1 MIDYRGT
8 TVLVTGASA
17 GLGAEFARHLAARG
31 ANLVLVARREDRL
44 DALKSELESQHKVTV
59 TPIAVDL
66 TAPGAASDLADRV
79 RMLGLPVHS
88 LINNAGFGT
97 HNNFGDESPAQ
108 IHNEVTLNVTAVVD
122 LTKAF
127 WPELIGHGKGV
138 LVNVASAAAFQPIP
152 KMAIYG
158 ATKAFVLSFT
168 EALWY
173 EAKHSA
179 TTDAGRAG
187 SSADGSSSEGSSPEG
202 STPNGSTSNGSARTG
217 SCLKVLALCPGAT
230 ETEFFDTSGPGAR
243 IGKAASPDAVI
254 RLALA
259 TLDRRNPPPSV
270 IHGFENRVQVW
281 SERLISRRLLVTAAG
296 SLTKGR

>member
-8 TVLVTGASA
+8 TALVTGASA
-17 GLGAEFARHLAARG
+17 GLGAEFARQLAARG
-31 ANLVLVARREDRL
+31 ANLILVARRADRL
-44 DALKSELESQHKVTV
+44 DALKSDLESRHATTV
-59 TPIAVDL
+59 TPITTDL
-66 TAPGAASDLADRV
+66 TAPGAASSLADEI
-79 RMLGLPVHS
+79 RMRGLPVHS

-97 HNNFGDESPAQ
+97 HNHFADETAAQ
-108 IHNEVTLNVTAVVD
+108 IHDEVMLNVTVVVD

-127 WPELIGHGKGV
+127 WPELIGHGDGV

-173 EAKHSA
+173 EAKHARPAAADPGGAASA
-179 TTDAGRAG
+179 AT
-187 SSADGSSSEGSSPEG
+187 SPRDR
-202 STPNGSTSNGSARTG
+202 PRQA
-217 SCLKVLALCPGAT
+217 LKVLALCPGAT

-243 IGKAASPDAVI
+243 IGKTADPAAVI

-270 IHGFENRVQVW
+270 IHGFANRAQVW

-296 SLTKGR
+296 SLTKSR